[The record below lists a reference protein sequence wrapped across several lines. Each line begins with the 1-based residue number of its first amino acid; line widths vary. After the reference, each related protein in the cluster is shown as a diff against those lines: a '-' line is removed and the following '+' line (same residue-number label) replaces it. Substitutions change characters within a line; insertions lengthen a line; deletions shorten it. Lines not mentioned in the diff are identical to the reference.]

1 MSLTR
6 SVKILHV
13 DDEPTFGDLVQTVL
27 PRERD
32 NFDVVTKTNPR
43 DVLPYLDANDVDCVV
58 SDYDMPQSN
67 GLELLETVREEY
79 PNLPFILFTGKGTEK
94 VASKAISA
102 GVTDYLQKERGQD
115 QFKLLANRIEN
126 AVESNEHQQK
136 VAEMNRRFEAVLET
150 MSAAVFL
157 KNANGRYLLVNDA
170 FRDLFG
176 MDSEKDITGI
186 TDEDLFPQE
195 RIEKYQG
202 DDMQILQTGE
212 MVETVEQVPT
222 DTGIQTHLTRKS
234 PVYDEHGEI
243 NAICGVTT
251 DITEQ
256 KKREETIR
264 TLKERFELAVEGAN
278 LGVWDWDMTT
288 DAVEFNEQWATMLG
302 YSIDD
307 IEPTLD
313 AWEQRVHPDDLPTV
327 EDALE
332 AHKNGETRYYDTEHR
347 MRTASGE
354 WKWIRDIGQIFE
366 RGEDGTPQ
374 RAVGIHIDIDDRKR
388 AEQAL
393 KEERDLFT
401 RGPVVVFRWKER
413 EQWPVNYVSSNVT
426 DVLGYQPEAFLSGEI
441 RFADII
447 HEDDRTRVLTTW
459 QQQEETTDSFF
470 HDPYRIRTKGGDLRW
485 VLSQTIELHN
495 DGVSER
501 IGYIIDITE
510 QRKTEQQLDKYATTF
525 SQLQNTTRELLRA
538 TEPDEAARVV
548 IDSLETVFE
557 FDVAGVWLS
566 NESRTRLEPVAITNR
581 GKRLVDETPTYSA
594 ETESLSWDA
603 YVNQRTRKI
612 DDMSVHEKRHNPQS
626 PIQSELIFPLGEYG
640 ILNIGSETTSAFT
653 TQDIERIEVWA
664 DTVTSALARLDQI
677 QQLRERE
684 AELQRERDRL
694 DEFASFVSHDLRNPL
709 NIAYL
714 RLELAT
720 KECDSPHL
728 TDVQQALDR
737 MDELTDDLL
746 ALAQQ
751 GNTIGETEPVHLEHF
766 ASQCWSNTEAGD
778 ARLEIQTDA
787 TVDADRS
794 RLASMIE
801 NLFSNAVDHGGD
813 DVTVTV
819 GTLTHERGFYV
830 ADDGDGIPEGEDTRI
845 FESGYSTDNE
855 STGFGLAIVK
865 QIADA
870 HGWDI
875 CVTESETGG
884 ARFEI
889 TGVDCSPG

>member
-1 MSLTR
+1 MPLARPVT
-6 SVKILHV
+6 ILHV
-13 DDEPTFGDLVQTVL
+13 DDEATFGDFVQTVL
-27 PRERD
+27 PQERE
-32 NFDVVTKTNPR
+32 NFDVVTKTNPQ

-58 SDYDMPQSN
+58 SDFDMPQSN
-67 GLELLETVREEY
+67 GLDLLETVREEY
-79 PNLPFILFTGKGTEK
+79 PALPFILFTGKGTEK

-102 GVTDYLQKERGQD
+102 GVTDYLQKERGKD

-157 KNANGRYLLVNDA
+157 KNTNGRYLLVNDA

-176 MDSEKDITGI
+176 MANEKDITGI
-186 TDEDLFPQE
+186 TDGDLFPQDQ
-195 RIEKYQG
+195 IEKYQE
-202 DDMQILQTGE
+202 DDTQVLQTGE
-212 MVETVEQVPT
+212 MVETIEQVPT
-222 DTGIQTHLTRKS
+222 DAGMQTHLTRKS
-234 PVYDEHGEI
+234 PVYDENGEI

-313 AWEQRVHPDDLPTV
+313 AWERRVHPDDLPAV
-327 EDALE
+327 EEALE

-347 MRTASGE
+347 MRTAGGE

-366 RGEDGTPQ
+366 RGADGTPQ

-388 AEQAL
+388 AERAL

-401 RGPVVVFRWKER
+401 RGPVVVFRWEET

-426 DVLGYQPEAFLSGEI
+426 EVLGYQSEAFLSETI
-441 RFADII
+441 QFVDII
-447 HEDDRTRVLTTW
+447 HEDDRSRVLTEW
-459 QQQEETTDSFF
+459 QRQDETTDSFSF
-470 HDPYRIRTKGGDLRW
+470 DPYRVQTKEGDVRW
-485 VLSQTIELHN
+485 VLCQTIKPHG
-495 DGVSER
+495 DGISER

-510 QRKTEQQLDKYATTF
+510 QRKAEQELDEYATTF
-525 SQLQNTTRELLRA
+525 SELQETTRKLLRA
-538 TEPDEAARVV
+538 TEPEEAATVV

-557 FDVAGVWLS
+557 FDVAGIWLS
-566 NESRTRLEPVAITNR
+566 NESQTRLEPTAITNR
-581 GKRLVDETPTYSA
+581 GKQLIDQQPTYSA

-603 YVNQRTRKI
+603 FVNQRMRKI
-612 DDMSVHEKRHNPQS
+612 DDMSAHEKRHNPQS
-626 PIQSELIFPLGEYG
+626 PIQSELIVPLGEYG
-640 ILNIGSETTSAFT
+640 ILNIGSETTAAFT
-653 TQDIERIEVWA
+653 AQDATRIEVWA

-677 QQLRERE
+677 QQLRARE
-684 AELQRERDRL
+684 NELQRERDRL

-709 NIAYL
+709 NMAYL
-714 RLELAT
+714 RLELAADD
-720 KECDSPHL
+720 CDSPHL
-728 TDVQQALDR
+728 DDVQQALDR
-737 MDELTDDLL
+737 MEELTDDLL

-751 GNTIGETEPVHLEHF
+751 GDTIGETESVHLEQLV
-766 ASQCWSNTEAGD
+766 SQCWNNTEAGGAKLD
-778 ARLEIQTDA
+778 IQTDA
-787 TVDADRS
+787 IIDTDRS
-794 RLASMIE
+794 RLTSLIE
-801 NLFSNAVDHGGD
+801 NLFANAVDHGGD

-819 GTLTHERGFYV
+819 GTLPHERGFYV
-830 ADDGDGIPEGEDTRI
+830 ADDGPGIPADEREQI
-845 FESGYSTDNE
+845 FKSGYSTDNG
-855 STGFGLAIVK
+855 STGFGLAIVE

-870 HGWDI
+870 HDWDI
-875 CVTESETGG
+875 YVTESQTGG
-884 ARFEI
+884 ARFDI
-889 TGVDCSPG
+889 TDVVFSTE